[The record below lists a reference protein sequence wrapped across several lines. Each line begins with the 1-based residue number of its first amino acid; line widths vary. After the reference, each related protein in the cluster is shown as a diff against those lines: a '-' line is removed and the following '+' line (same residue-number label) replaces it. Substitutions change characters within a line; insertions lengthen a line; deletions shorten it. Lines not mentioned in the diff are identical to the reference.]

1 MPITRI
7 WRNNNQQEIST
18 MLHFRTHSVL
28 GDQYPEF
35 QSEKTQTVQFK
46 SHSCLPTADG
56 NFNGMKN
63 CIFLHFHRQEKG
75 GMRFYFENTPW
86 PVKEGCI
93 RWRVFWNLPENRI
106 GQPIFR
112 DIIYLLRQ
120 HSCLPQDNFFKPHKF
135 PKVPL
140 VFTIPGGGISFMTL
154 THGRHKG
161 WKVIYVIVN
170 GRFCLVLASYS
181 LVLPLFT
188 RLN

>member
-1 MPITRI
+1 
-7 WRNNNQQEIST
+7 

-28 GDQYPEF
+28 GNQYPEF

-93 RWRVFWNLPENRI
+93 RWRVFWICPKI
-106 GQPIFR
+106 GSGQPIFR

-140 VFTIPGGGISFMTL
+140 VLYQEGELISWHWRMVVT
-154 THGRHKG
+154 KG
-161 WKVIYVIVN
+161 DKLY
-170 GRFCLVLASYS
+170 
-181 LVLPLFT
+181 T
-188 RLN
+188 RLLMVDFASC

>member
-7 WRNNNQQEIST
+7 WRNKNQQEIST

-28 GDQYPEF
+28 GNQYPEF
-35 QSEKTQTVQFK
+35 QSEKTQTVHFK

-63 CIFLHFHRQEKG
+63 CIFSALSSTRKRGDEVLFRKHA
-75 GMRFYFENTPW
+75 MTS
-86 PVKEGCI
+86 KEGCI

-120 HSCLPQDNFFKPHKF
+120 HSCLPQDNFLQPHHAKF

-140 VFTIPGGGISFMTL
+140 VVYYIRGGINFMRL

-161 WKVIYVIVN
+161 W
-170 GRFCLVLASYS
+170 
-181 LVLPLFT
+181 
-188 RLN
+188 